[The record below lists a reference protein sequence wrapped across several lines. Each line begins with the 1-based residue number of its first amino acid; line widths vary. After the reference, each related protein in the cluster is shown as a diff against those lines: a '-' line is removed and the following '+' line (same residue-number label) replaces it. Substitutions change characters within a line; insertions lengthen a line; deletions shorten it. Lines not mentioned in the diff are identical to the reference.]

1 MYYVGMSGS
10 DAEKTPQDGAPKKQR
25 LKLMV
30 EDCNCDVIQH
40 ELEER
45 SAELEHEKMET
56 EVVLHSLGE
65 AMYVVDKDYVVR
77 MMNPYAAELLGYAN
91 PDEVIGRPLDE
102 VVPAFDEKGNRVP
115 LSHRSNV
122 RALMGKKNREEW
134 SASAYFE
141 RKDGTKF
148 PVQVTTTAI
157 SIDDQRTGAITVFRD
172 VSRDKKLDDAKTE
185 FIYLAAHQLRTPVS
199 VIMLNLELISK
210 YYQHLFDENN
220 TSKDAEETRQG
231 LAAINSAANAL
242 TELIDTLLDIS
253 RIEMGTLE
261 VTKEDINFRQM
272 IDTEVTRQRA
282 LAEQKNES
290 FNIELDNSLPESV
303 SCNRRLLQ
311 IILQNLISNAVKY
324 NKNGGVVTV
333 AAQKVKGNIRISVS
347 DQGIGIPHGD
357 QREIFNKFFRA
368 ENTLQTKEKGTGLG
382 LYLVRTAIKELGG
395 VVWFESEPGKGTTF
409 FFEFLCDL

>member
-1 MYYVGMSGS
+1 
-10 DAEKTPQDGAPKKQR
+10 
-25 LKLMV
+25 MV
-30 EDCNCDVIQH
+30 EDCNCDVLEH

-65 AMYVVDKDYVVR
+65 AMYVVDKDYIVR
-77 MMNPYAAELLGYAN
+77 MMNPYAAELLGYAS
-91 PDEVIGRPLDE
+91 PEDAVGKSLDD
-102 VVPAFDEKGNRVP
+102 VVPAMDERGNRVP

-122 RALMGKKNREEW
+122 RALTGKGKGSGSW
-134 SASAYFE
+134 SASAYFL

-172 VSRDKKLDDAKTE
+172 VSRDKKIEEAKTE

-199 VIMLNLELISK
+199 VIMLNLELITK

-220 TSKDAEETRQG
+220 TSKDAQETRQG
-231 LAAINSAANAL
+231 LAAINTAANAL

-261 VTKEDINFRQM
+261 VTKEDVDLREM
-272 IDTEVTRQRA
+272 IETEIARQRV
-282 LAEQKNES
+282 LAEQRKQS
-290 FNIELDNSLPESV
+290 FKIELSESV
-303 SCNRRLLQ
+303 PEYVTCNRRLLQ

-324 NKNGGVVTV
+324 NKDDGVVTV
-333 AAQKVKGNIRISVS
+333 AAKKIKGEIRISVT

-357 QREIFNKFFRA
+357 QRDIFNKFFRA

-382 LYLVRTAIKELGG
+382 LYLVRTAAKELGG
-395 VVWFESEPGKGTTF
+395 IVWFESEPGHGTTF
-409 FFEFLCDL
+409 FFEAPCIK